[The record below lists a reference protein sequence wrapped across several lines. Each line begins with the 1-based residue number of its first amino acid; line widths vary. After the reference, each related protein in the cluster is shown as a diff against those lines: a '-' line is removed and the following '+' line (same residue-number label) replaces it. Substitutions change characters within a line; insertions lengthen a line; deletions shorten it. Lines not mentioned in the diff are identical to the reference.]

1 MIFYQHVPHSVRGMR
16 FCSHERSA
24 FWAENLHE
32 MYVRKRTQK
41 FSKDDKDTV
50 CFWWLSQKSPL
61 MKKPKSQFSSLC
73 KSSLQICK
81 CKRKLYVSH
90 YVKSVQISIYSS
102 SVFSCIQSEYRKIWT
117 KNNSVFWHFSH
128 SVKKVPPQGIYKF
141 VYQSFFLKLN
151 NTIYFAYINICQLC
165 KNIHLVMHII
175 FWK

>member
-61 MKKPKSQFSSLC
+61 MKKPKSQFSTLC

-81 CKRKLYVSH
+81 CKRKLYVSTTWKVSR
-90 YVKSVQISIYSS
+90 YRFIPRPYFP
-102 SVFSCIQSEYRKIWT
+102 VFSPNTGKYGPKTTPYFDIFHTVSKKFLHKVYTNLFT
-117 KNNSVFWHFSH
+117 KVFFS
-128 SVKKVPPQGIYKF
+128 
-141 VYQSFFLKLN
+141 N
-151 NTIYFAYINICQLC
+151 
-165 KNIHLVMHII
+165 
-175 FWK
+175 